1 MKNLLFPHSFQR
13 IGWVVFAISMAIGG
27 YILIS
32 EFDSSYT
39 LNNIAI
45 IGIIVG
51 ALLVTCSREKV
62 EDEMTQHLRLN
73 SLLVAMYINYA
84 ILIICSLFVYDFGF
98 LHVMLYNM
106 FTVLLIFM
114 AVFRY
119 NIWRAKKRADY
130 EE

>member
-1 MKNLLFPHSFQR
+1 MKNLLFPHRFQR
-13 IGWVVFAISMAIGG
+13 IGWALFAISMVIGG

-32 EFDSSYT
+32 GNSYSYT

-51 ALLVTCSREKV
+51 AVLVTCSREKV

-73 SLLVAMYINYA
+73 SLLVALYINYA
-84 ILIICSLFVYDFGF
+84 VLILCSLLVYDLSFVT
-98 LHVMLYNM
+98 VMMYNM

-119 NIWRAKKRADY
+119 NIWRAKKGADY

>member
-1 MKNLLFPHSFQR
+1 MKNLLFPHRFQK
-13 IGWVVFAISMAIGG
+13 IGWALFAICLAIGG

-32 EFDSSYT
+32 DSYSYT

-51 ALLVTCSREKV
+51 AVLVTCSREKV

-73 SLLVAMYINYA
+73 SLLVALYINYA
-84 ILIICSLFVYDFGF
+84 VLILCSLLVYDLSFVT
-98 LHVMLYNM
+98 VMMYNM

-119 NIWRAKKRADY
+119 NIYAS
-130 EE
+130 